1 MSSLEY
7 PNYSSNSNSSNTSK
21 ADELRKGD
29 IVLNGYQSEPYN
41 MYLVVGSTSR
51 KTGPYSRTTYYKTQ
65 HIIDGELLEGPS
77 LFNKQDNK
85 LARIGYIKVR
95 EVMRLAIRD
104 ALAAGGERNQYPV
117 AQTKEHIDRGP
128 GFTHHDQDSCGV

>member
-7 PNYSSNSNSSNTSK
+7 PNYSRNSNSSDTSK
-21 ADELRKGD
+21 TDELRKGD

-51 KTGPYSRTTYYKTQ
+51 KTGLYSRTTYYKTQ
-65 HIIDGELLEGPS
+65 HIIDGELLEGQS
-77 LFNKQDNK
+77 LFSKQDNK
-85 LARIGYIKVR
+85 LTRIGYIKVR
-95 EVMRLAIRD
+95 EVMRRAIQD
-104 ALAAGGERNQYPV
+104 ALGAGGERNQYPV
-117 AQTKEHIDRGP
+117 AQTKEHVDRGS